1 MIARAGALALPL
13 PEAVMAAITISRQ
26 MNSQGDELALR
37 VAEQLGWRRV
47 CRDLINEAARAAGAP
62 QVALA
67 EIDELGLLGIHPPA
81 KEWRAYQRQIERII
95 LELANQ
101 GNVVIV
107 GRGGQVVL
115 RGRPDVLHVRVVAP
129 LEVRVAWLQQ
139 EKGLSLEAAQTGLAQ
154 SDKSRAGFLR
164 RSFKVQVNDPT
175 LYHLTVNTGFLDL
188 PQAATVIIQAW
199 RQLIE
204 SQLCQTTVNLDQK

>member
-1 MIARAGALALPL
+1 
-13 PEAVMAAITISRQ
+13 MAAITISRQ
-26 MNSQGDELALR
+26 MNSRGDELALH

-47 CRDLINEAARAAGAP
+47 CRDLINQAALAAGAP

-67 EIDELGLLGIHPPA
+67 EIDEFGFLGIRPSG
-81 KEWRAYQRQIERII
+81 KEWRAYRRQIERII
-95 LELANQ
+95 LELADQ

-129 LEVRVAWLQQ
+129 PEVRVAWLQQ

-154 SDKSRAGFLR
+154 RDKSRAGFLR
-164 RSFKVQVNDPT
+164 RSFKIQVNDPT
-175 LYHLTVNTGFLDL
+175 LYHLTLNTGFLDL
-188 PQAATVIIQAW
+188 SQAATVIVQAW

-204 SQLCQTTVNLDQK
+204 SEKCQTTVNLEQK